1 MQRYGALI
9 ASSGGHVRPSGATP
23 QTPFSKALAAT
34 AAAAPPPPPPSDGA
48 AAPAD
53 IMQLQFEVADATMQ
67 TDAQPPPPDTHA
79 VTDRQVRVEQRLSDL
94 RIEQLRTSIVEEE
107 QRAHRARE
115 EELSRVL
122 QAERDVIASLRNELD
137 MLRKAEAE
145 RSAELSSAL
154 EGLLAAQK
162 QLAARESDCSHW
174 RTEAARAVG
183 RLDTLAGHCE
193 AQNER
198 IRGLE
203 AQIADQAQALD
214 AARHESLLQHH
225 ALHASE
231 ERVSSVTSERLAAP
245 VYPG

>member
-1 MQRYGALI
+1 MRL
-9 ASSGGHVRPSGATP
+9 
-23 QTPFSKALAAT
+23 
-34 AAAAPPPPPPSDGA
+34 
-48 AAPAD
+48 
-53 IMQLQFEVADATMQ
+53 QLEVADATMQ

-193 AQNER
+193 AQR
-198 IRGLE
+198 AHTRPRG
-203 AQIADQAQALD
+203 ADRRPGASTRCG
-214 AARHESLLQHH
+214 AARILYSTTHRMRRRRGFLSHLRALGSSRVPWIARGRSPTGPPAVRSNKSAACTLVNTNTKLRTRH
-225 ALHASE
+225 AIAGLYITGS
-231 ERVSSVTSERLAAP
+231 
-245 VYPG
+245 